1 MTELLV
7 IHLPLLAS
15 RVLWFLV
22 CTTILGCLSLYNFCS
37 IFTCWYSLMAH
48 FLSYVLFI
56 DLTFSSIYI
65 YIFTKSPYCLGFQ
78 SYIHFLAL
86 VSVVRLKNILI
97 AFVSSGLGVSKFGIS
112 LVQKK
117 KKSCLF
123 SVCLAT
129 GNGKG
134 HICLKV
140 AS

>member
-1 MTELLV
+1 
-7 IHLPLLAS
+7 
-15 RVLWFLV
+15 
-22 CTTILGCLSLYNFCS
+22 
-37 IFTCWYSLMAH
+37 MAH

-117 KKSCLF
+117 KKVVYFLF
-123 SVCLAT
+123 VLQQGMAKAT
-129 GNGKG
+129 F
-134 HICLKV
+134 
-140 AS
+140 ASKLLHN